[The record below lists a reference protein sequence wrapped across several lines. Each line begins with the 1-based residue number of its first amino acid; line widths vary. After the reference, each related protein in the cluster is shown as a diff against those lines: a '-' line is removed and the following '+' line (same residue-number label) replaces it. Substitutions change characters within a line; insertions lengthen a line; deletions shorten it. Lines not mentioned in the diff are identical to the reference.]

1 MVHIKVVHA
10 SRILFWLSV
19 ALLVA
24 VLAAAGAWWLRGGA
38 RPAIRPLGTTK
49 LVERREGA
57 AAVFAAAP
65 LTPRAVVF
73 DSPDENEHTDARADG
88 FDVVILPRPT
98 PEKER
103 AHDPIPNAQGKGV
116 LIYHTHTHE
125 AYRQTP
131 DDPYVEVEPGRTTD
145 RAHSVVRVGEE
156 LAELLRGFGLTVVHD
171 VTDHEPPK
179 LGTAYVRSL
188 GTLNRY
194 RGQKFDLYIDLHRDA
209 YDERIIASRAVSV
222 GGVQAAQLMA
232 LIGNGEGFDEKPD
245 TEKNLSFARALTDR
259 VNALADG
266 LMRPVLVKTNRYN
279 QHIGTPAILIE
290 VGHHQNTLKEALA
303 SLPTL
308 ARALAE
314 QLGEGTG

>member
-19 ALLVA
+19 VLLVA
-24 VLAAAGAWWLRGGA
+24 VLIAAGVWWLRGGA
-38 RPAIRPLGTTK
+38 QPAVRPLGTTK
-49 LVERREGA
+49 LVEQREGA

-65 LTPRAVVF
+65 LTPHDVVF
-73 DSPDENEHTDARADG
+73 DGPDENEHTDAHADG
-88 FDVVILPRPT
+88 FDVIILPRPT
-98 PEKER
+98 PETER
-103 AHDPIPNAQGKGV
+103 TPDPTPNAQGKRV

-131 DDPYVEVEPGRTTD
+131 DDPYIENEPGRTTD
-145 RAHSVVRVGEE
+145 PAHSVVRVGEE

-188 GTLNRY
+188 ETLNRY
-194 RGQKFDLYIDLHRDA
+194 RDQNFDLYIDVHRDA

-222 GGVQAAQLMA
+222 GGIQAAQLMA
-232 LIGNGEGFDEKPD
+232 LIGNGEGFEEKPD
-245 TEKNLSFARALTDR
+245 TEKNLSFARALTER

-266 LMRPVLVKTNRYN
+266 LMRPVLVKVGRYN

-314 QLGEGTG
+314 QLGEGG